1 MAKDVHMKQRH
12 NFIFYDTETSDRD
25 PFFGQIY
32 QLAAALTDAKLNPID
47 SLNLRSKRLPHV
59 LPSPGALLV
68 NGLDAS
74 SLDQAQY
81 SNYGFAGEV
90 RRRFTE
96 WTPSIICGY
105 NSFGFD
111 EKCLRSLFYQNLYP
125 PYLTQLDGNSRIDI
139 LPLTQ
144 AAELLYPGALEYPLN
159 NKGKTSKKL
168 EHVAPA
174 NGFEEHNAH
183 DALGDVEATIHVARL
198 IKSRAPVL
206 WEAAIEARTRRHA
219 ASKAGQN
226 NFFYIHDRNFG
237 HPITF
242 PAMTVGQAH
251 GGRDLVVADL
261 RFDAPE
267 IGSLDQD
274 QLFTGPRRYCRIVK
288 LGEAPLIFS
297 PEEFEAMPH
306 GLSWKTAEIEARMQA
321 WRVILAIEDIP
332 SIYADQQTP
341 FDTAEHPEAAIYEN
355 FTAFD
360 NDAAAMRDFHAAA
373 LDGKLQAMGQLTDPR
388 FRTFAK
394 RIIFENFPQL
404 LSDVER
410 ANYATAIRQRLNS
423 EDEVPWVTVNKAKC
437 DIEKLKKKHPER
449 KEELQR
455 IYNYLDRHK

>member
-1 MAKDVHMKQRH
+1 MKHQQ

-32 QLAAALTDAKLNPID
+32 QLAAVITDADLNHID
-47 SLNLRSKRLPHV
+47 SFNLRSKRLPHV

-68 NGLDAS
+68 NGLAPS
-74 SLDQAQY
+74 SLDQAPY
-81 SNYGFAGEV
+81 SNYEFAGEV
-90 RRRFTE
+90 RRRLNE

-139 LPLTQ
+139 LPLTR
-144 AAELLYPGALEYPLN
+144 AAELLYPGALEYPIN
-159 NKGKTSKKL
+159 DRGKTSKKL

-198 IKSRAPVL
+198 IKSRASVL
-206 WEAAIEARTRRHA
+206 WQAAIQTRTRRDA
-219 ASKAGQN
+219 TAKAEQSS
-226 NFFYIHDRNFG
+226 FFYIHDSNFG

-242 PAMTVGQAH
+242 PAMIIGRVNNR
-251 GGRDLVVADL
+251 RDLLVADL
-261 RFDAPE
+261 RFDASE
-267 IGSLDQD
+267 IDSLDQD

-306 GLSWKTAEIEARMQA
+306 GLSWSFTEIEARMQA
-321 WRVILAIEDIP
+321 WRVIQAKEDIP
-332 SIYADQQTP
+332 SIYADQKTP

-355 FTAFD
+355 FAAFD
-360 NDAAAMRDFHAAA
+360 NDAAAMRNFHDAAPE
-373 LDGKLQAMGQLTDPR
+373 GKLLAMGQLSDPR
-388 FRTFAK
+388 FRTFA
-394 RIIFENFPQL
+394 RRVIFDNFPQL
-404 LSDVER
+404 LSDVEI
-410 ANYATAIRQRLNS
+410 ANYENAIHQRLNS
-423 EDEVPWVTVNKAKC
+423 EDAVPWVTVTKAIG
-437 DIEKLKKKHPER
+437 DIEKLNEMHPER
-449 KEELQR
+449 REELQR
-455 IYNYLDRHK
+455 IYDYLDLHK

>member
-1 MAKDVHMKQRH
+1 MAKNVPMKHQQ

-25 PFFGQIY
+25 PFFSQIY
-32 QLAAALTDAKLNPID
+32 QLAAVLTDADLNPID
-47 SLNLRSKRLPHV
+47 SFDLRSKRLPHV

-68 NGLDAS
+68 NGLAPS
-74 SLDQAQY
+74 SLDQAPY
-81 SNYGFAGEV
+81 SNYEFAGEV

-96 WTPSIICGY
+96 WRPSIICGY

-125 PYLTQLDGNSRIDI
+125 PYLTQIDGNSRIDI
-139 LPLTQ
+139 LQLTR
-144 AAELLYPGALEYPLN
+144 AAEILYPGALEYPIN
-159 NKGKTSKKL
+159 DRGKTSKKL

-198 IKSRAPVL
+198 IKSRASVL
-206 WEAAIEARTRRHA
+206 WQAAIQTRTRRDA
-219 ASKAGQN
+219 TAKAEQSS
-226 NFFYIHDRNFG
+226 FFYIHDSNFG

-242 PAMTVGQAH
+242 PAMIIGRVH
-251 GGRDLVVADL
+251 GGRDLLVSDL
-261 RFDAPE
+261 RFDPPGT
-267 IGSLDQD
+267 GSLDPD
-274 QLFTGPRRYCRIVK
+274 KLFTGPGRYCRTVK
-288 LGEAPLIFS
+288 LGETPLIFL

-306 GLSWKTAEIEARMQA
+306 GLSWNPTEIDARIQA
-321 WRVILAIEDIP
+321 WRVIQASEDIS

-360 NDAAAMRDFHAAA
+360 NDAAAMRDFHAAV
-373 LDGKLQAMGQLTDPR
+373 LDGKLQAMGQLNDPR

-410 ANYATAIRQRLNS
+410 TNYATAIRQRLNS
-423 EDEVPWVTVNKAKC
+423 EDHVPWVTVNKAKC
-437 DIEKLKKKHPER
+437 DIEKLKEKHPER

-455 IYNYLDRHK
+455 IYDYLDCHK